1 MAEAGGTSR
10 IRSGAVRPAFALGAL
25 IALAPLLAGCEL
37 QEVTVVEVADVVV
50 VEAYALVRLPAP
62 GTGSFDP
69 GGLWA
74 FVSRTVGATD
84 DLSVPGARV
93 EVERDDGTV
102 FALAEAPLE
111 NCVREAAAPR
121 PGTCYDAGDAA
132 SMLGPGDALSLR
144 VELPDGRVLEG
155 ETQLPGRFTVEGDPL
170 ACRVPGDT
178 PYEIRWS
185 RSEGAQAYVNETRI
199 QNLDIALAEEGIEA
213 PANLYL
219 LGLSISDADT
229 TIVFPGE
236 FGVFQRFDLDQA
248 LAVRLQSGLPSGA
261 QAHVGISAADR
272 NYVNWARGGNFNP
285 SGQVRVPSVRGDGT
299 GVFGSIVTRRFQVFA
314 GDIDPT
320 APPCPGS

>member
-1 MAEAGGTSR
+1 MPTSDVASM
-10 IRSGAVRPAFALGAL
+10 IRSGVARPALFLAALL
-25 IALAPLLAGCEL
+25 ALATLLTGCEL
-37 QEVTVVEVADVVV
+37 QEVTVVEVADGVV
-50 VEAYALVRLPAP
+50 VEAYAVVKLPAR
-62 GTGSFDP
+62 GTGAEEQES
-69 GGLWA
+69 LRA
-74 FVSRTVGATD
+74 FLSRTVGAAD
-84 DLSVPGARV
+84 DLSVPGALV
-93 EVERDDGTV
+93 EVGRDDGTI
-102 FALAEAPLE
+102 FELAEAPLE
-111 NCVREAAAPR
+111 NCVRQAAAAR

-132 SMLGPGDALSLR
+132 SVLAPGDALSLR
-144 VELPDGRVLEG
+144 VELPDGRILEG
-155 ETQLPGRFTVEGDPL
+155 ETQLPGHFTVEGAPL
-170 ACRVPGDT
+170 ECRLPGDT

-219 LGLSISDADT
+219 LGLSISDTDT

-261 QAHVGISAADR
+261 QAVVGISAADR

-299 GVFGSIVTRRFQVFA
+299 GMFGSIVTRRFFVVA
-314 GDIDPT
+314 GDADPST
-320 APPCPGS
+320 PLCPGS